1 MYLQRKDNK
10 LLMKW
15 NQNRIKSKNNIK
27 KSQNNSERER
37 ERVRNENDKEIPKER
52 CISLK
57 ERQKNYW

>member
-37 ERVRNENDKEIPKER
+37 ERELEMRMIKKY
-52 CISLK
+52 LK
-57 ERQKNYW
+57 KDVYL

>member
-37 ERVRNENDKEIPKER
+37 ELEMRMIKKY
-52 CISLK
+52 LK
-57 ERQKNYW
+57 KDVYL

>member
-27 KSQNNSERER
+27 KSQDNSERER
-37 ERVRNENDKEIPKER
+37 ELEMRMIKKY
-52 CISLK
+52 LK
-57 ERQKNYW
+57 KDVYL